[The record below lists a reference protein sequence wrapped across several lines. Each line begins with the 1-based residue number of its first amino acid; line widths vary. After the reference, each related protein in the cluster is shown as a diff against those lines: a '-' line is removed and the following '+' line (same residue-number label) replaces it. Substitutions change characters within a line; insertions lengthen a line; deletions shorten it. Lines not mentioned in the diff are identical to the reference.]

1 MKPIT
6 VEDIQRIKDLL
17 GPMPEKPKP
26 IKVTPEQWDYLK
38 QLPTVERMELFSG
51 LWGIPVELCEEGEE
65 PTFPYKP

>member
-38 QLPTVERMELFSG
+38 QLPTVERMDLFSG
-51 LWGIPVELCEEGEE
+51 LWGTPVELCEEGEE
-65 PTFPYKP
+65 PTFPNKP